1 MSQEAQYAAWGG
13 FGDLSFKG
21 RLSPSQFQDRR
32 TWRVTAQQVVNG
44 YPRHQAQGESERTCS
59 LTMQFSNKF
68 CDITKSVKALDAM
81 AENQVPRAVVIGDDI
96 KGKFT
101 IRSRTLTGM
110 KTTPSGSVVS
120 MTYQC
125 ELVEVKDKP

>member
-13 FGDLSFKG
+13 FGDLTFKG

-44 YPRHQAQGESERTCS
+44 YPRHQAQGENERTCS

-68 CDITKSVKALDAM
+68 C
-81 AENQVPRAVVIGDDI
+81 DI